1 MTQMPTPNAMTYT
14 HLCAWRV
21 IGGIGM
27 PPNSDKIILASG
39 EGWSYTLTNNIDA
52 ACAISDRGMALGHI
66 ALQGIFGSAKV
77 GTLEER
83 LAAEI
88 GEIQQ
93 TRRKKVGS
101 YPILLF
107 IGKGRVDVSIGEP
120 AQQRDDYVLA
130 FDAYDKAAIRQPYI
144 HQHRAMQLALALESK
159 TRVRFDEVSA
169 GTYCTN
175 AEGHTV
181 YSLSFSGSAEATV
194 SSPLTPD
201 GPSSIARRFAIL
213 SKCSDLASSV
223 RLYSDMAT
231 YGREPFRVFIS
242 GWTAL
247 EILIQKTF
255 KDYEERFFSSLAIP
269 HQQEMA
275 AKFLARMRQT
285 MSDKHNLVDRFTLVS
300 AVLLPSQETVEAET
314 DLTTFKRIKQQR
326 DKIAHGE
333 AFDESSLPVDELSGL
348 LMKYLAAHAA
358 KVADDAMLP
367 RSQA

>member
-1 MTQMPTPNAMTYT
+1 MTQIPTPKEMIYT

-21 IGGIGM
+21 IGGIGV
-27 PPNSDKIILASG
+27 PPNSDKVALASG
-39 EGWSYTLTNNIDA
+39 EGWSYSLTNNIDA
-52 ACAISDRGMALGHI
+52 TCAISDRGLALGHL

-83 LAAEI
+83 LAAAIE
-88 GEIQQ
+88 EIQQ
-93 TRRKKVGS
+93 ARREKTGS
-101 YPILLF
+101 YPLLLF
-107 IGKGRVDVSIGEP
+107 IGKGCADVAIGAS
-120 AQQRDDYVLA
+120 AQQRDDYVLT

-181 YSLSFSGSAEATV
+181 YSLSFLGNAELTA
-194 SSPLTPD
+194 SSPLAAEAPEA
-201 GPSSIARRFAIL
+201 IARRFALL
-213 SKCSDLASSV
+213 SKSAELASSV
-223 RLYSDMAT
+223 RLYADMAT

-255 KDYEERFFSSLAIP
+255 KDYEERFFSTLAIP
-269 HQQEMA
+269 HQPEMA
-275 AKFLARMRQT
+275 AKFLARMRET
-285 MSDKHNLVDRFTLVS
+285 MSNKHNLVDRFTLVS
-300 AVLLPSQETVEAET
+300 AVLLPSQETGEAEA
-314 DLTTFKRIKQQR
+314 DLAIFKRIKQQR
-326 DKIAHGE
+326 DEIAHGA
-333 AFDESSLPVDELSGL
+333 AFDESRLPVDELSGL

-358 KVADDAMLP
+358 KVADDATLP
-367 RSQA
+367 RSRA